1 VALTGAERQA
11 RYMARK
17 RGIPA
22 DRAGRGRHRSS
33 RRNARAIESTIAALR
48 RAGRLEPVDA
58 ALVAAART
66 TAAALDRADSP
77 YLAAIVS
84 RAYLEAVGRLLDR
97 DLDGPDPIDLFV
109 ASLRLPPSVGDAQ
122 PIVDDRPDVS

>member
-1 VALTGAERQA
+1 MTGAECQA

-17 RGIPA
+17 RGMATDPA
-22 DRAGRGRHRSS
+22 ERRRLASS
-33 RRNARAIESTIAALR
+33 RRNATAIEATIAALR

-77 YLAAIVS
+77 YVAATVA
-84 RAYLEAVGRLLDR
+84 RVHVDVVARLLDR
-97 DLDGPDPIDLFV
+97 PTTTPDPLDLWL
-109 ASLRLPPSVGDAQ
+109 ASLLRPTPGD
-122 PIVDDRPDVS
+122 